1 MNMLQDRESHLE
13 ERQAKLRE
21 KQAEL
26 LITTGDSPVP
36 EIVRRAQ
43 LLAAELGVMYAPRR
57 GTSVAKLLAAY
68 GVHQALVLVQ
78 GGARL
83 ISQAQPAMVFH
94 PSMGFIRAKRVLKGE
109 PDPMLTAARLVP
121 GDIVLDCTAGLGT
134 DSLLFAIGTG
144 SSGQVTA
151 VESSFPVYALIRDG
165 MRHYRS
171 GNSAVD
177 KAFSSIDVR
186 FGHHLDYLRSLP
198 DRSADIIY
206 FDPMFRDPLLD
217 SSAISPLRGLANP
230 DALDQESIVQA
241 KRIAR
246 KTIVLKEK
254 RGSGEFARL
263 GFRVEQRG
271 TTKTVYGVIDIDSGT

>member
-1 MNMLQDRESHLE
+1 MLQDWENREE
-13 ERQAKLRE
+13 EKQTRLRE

-26 LITTGDSPVP
+26 LVTTGDSPSAEV
-36 EIVRRAQ
+36 VHRAE
-43 LLAAELGVMYAPRR
+43 LLAAELGVLYAPRR
-57 GTSVAKLLAAY
+57 GISVAKLIAAHR
-68 GVHQALVLVQ
+68 VHQALVLVQ
-78 GGARL
+78 GGVRL
-83 ISQAQPAMVFH
+83 IGPEQPPMAFH

-121 GDIVLDCTAGLGT
+121 GDTVLDCTAGLGT
-134 DSLLFAIGTG
+134 DSLLFSIGTG

-151 VESSFPVYALIRDG
+151 VESSFPVYALIKGG

-186 FGHHLDYLRSLP
+186 FDHHLHYLRSLP
-198 DRSADIIY
+198 DRSIDIIY

-217 SSAISPLRGLANP
+217 SSAIGPLRGLANP
-230 DALDQESIVQA
+230 DALDEESIVQA

-263 GFRVEQRG
+263 GFHVEQRG
-271 TTKTVYGVIDIDSGT
+271 TTKTVYGVIDIDSGI

>member
-1 MNMLQDRESHLE
+1 MLQDRENRE
-13 ERQAKLRE
+13 EEQLRLRE
-21 KQAEL
+21 KQVEL
-26 LITTGDSPVP
+26 LVTTGDSPSAEVV
-36 EIVRRAQ
+36 ERAK
-43 LLAAELGVMYAPRR
+43 LLAAELGVLYAPRR
-57 GTSVAKLLAAY
+57 GISVAKLIAAHR
-68 GVHQALVLVQ
+68 VHQALVLVQ
-78 GGARL
+78 GGVRL
-83 ISQAQPAMVFH
+83 ISPEQSPMVFH

-109 PDPMLTAARLVP
+109 SDPMLTAARIVP
-121 GDIVLDCTAGLGT
+121 GDTVLDCTAGLGT
-134 DSLLFAIGTG
+134 DSLLFSIGTG

-151 VESSFPVYALIRDG
+151 VESSFPVYALIKEG

-171 GNSAVD
+171 GNAEVD
-177 KAFSSIDVR
+177 QAFSNIDVR

-198 DRSADIIY
+198 DCSIDIIY

-217 SSAISPLRGLANP
+217 SSAIGPLRGLANP
-230 DALDQESIVQA
+230 DALSEESIVHA

>member
-1 MNMLQDRESHLE
+1 MLQDRENREE
-13 ERQAKLRE
+13 ERSRLRE
-21 KQAEL
+21 KIVEL
-26 LITTGDSPVP
+26 LVTTGDSPSAEVV
-36 EIVRRAQ
+36 ERAK
-43 LLAAELGVMYAPRR
+43 LLAAELGVLYAPRR
-57 GTSVAKLLAAY
+57 GISVAKLIAAHR
-68 GVHQALVLVQ
+68 VSQALVLVQ
-78 GGARL
+78 GGVRL
-83 ISQAQPAMVFH
+83 ISPEQSPMVFH

-121 GDIVLDCTAGLGT
+121 GDTVLDCTAGLGT
-134 DSLLFAIGTG
+134 DSLLFSIGTG

-151 VESSFPVYALIRDG
+151 VESSFPVYALIKDG

-171 GNSAVD
+171 GNAEVD
-177 KAFSSIDVR
+177 QAFSNIDVR
-186 FGHHLDYLRSLP
+186 FGHHLDYLRSLS
-198 DRSADIIY
+198 DRSIDIIY

-217 SSAISPLRGLANP
+217 SSAIGPLRGLANP
-230 DALDQESIVQA
+230 DALNEESIVHA

>member
-1 MNMLQDRESHLE
+1 MLQDRENHEEE
-13 ERQAKLRE
+13 ERSRLRE
-21 KQAEL
+21 KQVEL
-26 LITTGDSPVP
+26 LVTTGDSPSAEVM
-36 EIVRRAQ
+36 ERAK
-43 LLAAELGVMYAPRR
+43 LLAAELGVLYAPRR
-57 GTSVAKLLAAY
+57 GISVAKLISAHR
-68 GVHQALVLVQ
+68 VRQALVLVQ
-78 GGARL
+78 SGVRL
-83 ISQAQPAMVFH
+83 ISPEQSPMVFH

-109 PDPMLTAARLVP
+109 PDPMLTAARIVP
-121 GDIVLDCTAGLGT
+121 GDTVLDCTAGLGT
-134 DSLLFAIGTG
+134 DSLLFSIGTG

-151 VESSFPVYALIRDG
+151 VESSFPVYALIKDG

-171 GNSAVD
+171 GNAEVD
-177 KAFSSIDVR
+177 QAFSNIDVR

-198 DRSADIIY
+198 DRSIDIIY

-217 SSAISPLRGLANP
+217 SSAIGPLRGLANP
-230 DALDQESIVQA
+230 DALSEESIIHA

-246 KTIVLKEK
+246 KTIILKEK

>member
-1 MNMLQDRESHLE
+1 MFEDRENRE
-13 ERQAKLRE
+13 EEEQSRLRE
-21 KQAEL
+21 KQVEL
-26 LITTGDSPVP
+26 LVTTGDSPSAGVM
-36 EIVRRAQ
+36 ERAKQ
-43 LLAAELGVMYAPRR
+43 LAAELGVLYAPRR
-57 GTSVAKLLAAY
+57 GISVAKLIVAH
-68 GVHQALVLVQ
+68 GVRQALVLVQ
-78 GGARL
+78 GGVRL
-83 ISQAQPAMVFH
+83 ISPEQPPMVFH

-109 PDPMLTAARLVP
+109 PDPMLTAARIVP
-121 GDIVLDCTAGLGT
+121 GDTVLDCTAGLGT
-134 DSLLFAIGTG
+134 DSLLFSIGTG

-151 VESSFPVYALIRDG
+151 VESSFPVYALIKDG

-171 GNSAVD
+171 GNAEVD
-177 KAFSSIDVR
+177 QAFSNIDVR
-186 FGHHLDYLRSLP
+186 FGHHLNYLRSLP
-198 DRSADIIY
+198 DRSIDIIY

-217 SSAISPLRGLANP
+217 SSAIGPLRGLANP
-230 DALDQESIVQA
+230 DALNEESIVHA

>member
-1 MNMLQDRESHLE
+1 MLQDRENREKEKRS
-13 ERQAKLRE
+13 RLRE
-21 KQAEL
+21 KQVEL
-26 LITTGDSPVP
+26 LVTTGDSPSAEVV
-36 EIVRRAQ
+36 ERAK
-43 LLAAELGVMYAPRR
+43 LLAAELGVLYAPRR
-57 GTSVAKLLAAY
+57 GISVAKLIAAHR
-68 GVHQALVLVQ
+68 VHQALVLVQ
-78 GGARL
+78 GGVRL
-83 ISQAQPAMVFH
+83 ISPEQPPMVFH

-121 GDIVLDCTAGLGT
+121 GDTVLDCTAGLGT
-134 DSLLFAIGTG
+134 DSLLFSIGTG

-151 VESSFPVYALIRDG
+151 VESSFPVYALIKDG

-171 GNSAVD
+171 GNAVVD
-177 KAFSSIDVR
+177 KAFSNIDVR

-198 DRSADIIY
+198 DRSIDIIY

-217 SSAISPLRGLANP
+217 SSAIGPLRGLANP
-230 DALDQESIVQA
+230 DALNEESIVHA

>member
-1 MNMLQDRESHLE
+1 M
-13 ERQAKLRE
+13 ERAK
-21 KQAEL
+21 
-26 LITTGDSPVP
+26 
-36 EIVRRAQ
+36 
-43 LLAAELGVMYAPRR
+43 LLAAELGVLYAPRR
-57 GTSVAKLLAAY
+57 GISIAKLIAAHR
-68 GVHQALVLVQ
+68 VRQALVLVQ
-78 GGARL
+78 GGVRL
-83 ISQAQPAMVFH
+83 ISPEQSPMVFH

-121 GDIVLDCTAGLGT
+121 GDTVLDCTAGLGT
-134 DSLLFAIGTG
+134 DSLLFSIGTG

-151 VESSFPVYALIRDG
+151 VESSFPVYALIKDG

-171 GNSAVD
+171 GNAEVD
-177 KAFSSIDVR
+177 QAFSNIDVR

-198 DRSADIIY
+198 DRSIDIIY

-217 SSAISPLRGLANP
+217 SSAIGPLRGLANS
-230 DALDQESIVQA
+230 DALNEESIIHA

>member
-1 MNMLQDRESHLE
+1 MLQDREKRE
-13 ERQAKLRE
+13 EEEQSILRE
-21 KQAEL
+21 KQVEL
-26 LITTGDSPVP
+26 LVTTGDSPSAEVM
-36 EIVRRAQ
+36 ERAK
-43 LLAAELGVMYAPRR
+43 LLAAELGVLYAPRR
-57 GTSVAKLLAAY
+57 GISVAKLIAAHK
-68 GVHQALVLVQ
+68 VCKALVLVQ
-78 GGARL
+78 GGVRL
-83 ISQAQPAMVFH
+83 ISPEQSPMVFH

-109 PDPMLTAARLVP
+109 PDPMLTAARIVP
-121 GDIVLDCTAGLGT
+121 GDTVLDCTAGLGT
-134 DSLLFAIGTG
+134 DSLLFSIGTG

-151 VESSFPVYALIRDG
+151 VESSFPVYALIKDG

-171 GNSAVD
+171 GNAEVD
-177 KAFSSIDVR
+177 QAFSNIDVR

-198 DRSADIIY
+198 DRSIDIIY

-217 SSAISPLRGLANP
+217 SSAIGPLRGLANP
-230 DALDQESIVQA
+230 DALSEESIIHA

>member
-1 MNMLQDRESHLE
+1 MLQDRENRE
-13 ERQAKLRE
+13 EEKQARLRE
-21 KQAEL
+21 KQAHL
-26 LITTGDSPVP
+26 LVTTGDSPSAEV
-36 EIVRRAQ
+36 VQRAE
-43 LLAAELGVMYAPRR
+43 LLAAELGVLYAPRR
-57 GTSVAKLLAAY
+57 GISVARLTAAHS
-68 GVHQALVLVQ
+68 VRQALVLVQ
-78 GGARL
+78 GGVRL
-83 ISQAQPAMVFH
+83 ISSEQPPMTFH

-121 GDIVLDCTAGLGT
+121 GDTVLDCTAGLGT
-134 DSLLFAIGTG
+134 DSLLFSIGTG

-151 VESSFPVYALIRDG
+151 VESSFPVYALIKDG

-171 GNSAVD
+171 GNAAVD
-177 KAFSSIDVR
+177 EAFSGIEVR

-198 DRSADIIY
+198 DRSVDIIY

-217 SSAISPLRGLANP
+217 SSAISPLRKLANP
-230 DALDQESIVQA
+230 DALDEESIVQA

-263 GFRVEQRG
+263 GFHVEQRG
-271 TTKTVYGVIDIDSGT
+271 TTKTVYGVIDIDSGI

>member
-1 MNMLQDRESHLE
+1 MFEDRENRE
-13 ERQAKLRE
+13 EEEQSRLRE
-21 KQAEL
+21 KQVEL
-26 LITTGDSPVP
+26 LVTTGDSPSAEVM
-36 EIVRRAQ
+36 ERAK
-43 LLAAELGVMYAPRR
+43 LLAAELGVLYAPRR
-57 GTSVAKLLAAY
+57 GISVAKLIVAHR
-68 GVHQALVLVQ
+68 VRQALVLVQ
-78 GGARL
+78 GGVRL
-83 ISQAQPAMVFH
+83 ISPEQPPMVFH

-109 PDPMLTAARLVP
+109 PDPMLTAARIVP
-121 GDIVLDCTAGLGT
+121 GDTVLDCTAGLGT
-134 DSLLFAIGTG
+134 DSLLFSIGTG
-144 SSGQVTA
+144 CSGQVTA
-151 VESSFPVYALIRDG
+151 VESSFPVYALIKDG

-171 GNSAVD
+171 GNAEVD
-177 KAFSSIDVR
+177 QAFSNIDVR

-198 DRSADIIY
+198 DRSIDIIY

-217 SSAISPLRGLANP
+217 SSAIGPLRGLANP
-230 DALDQESIVQA
+230 DALNEESIVHA

>member
-1 MNMLQDRESHLE
+1 MLQDWENREEDKQMVLH
-13 ERQAKLRE
+13 E

-26 LITTGDSPVP
+26 LVTTGDSPSAEVV
-36 EIVRRAQ
+36 ERAK
-43 LLAAELGVMYAPRR
+43 LLAAELGVLYAPRR
-57 GTSVAKLLAAY
+57 GISVAKLIAAHQ
-68 GVHQALVLVQ
+68 VRQALVLVQ
-78 GGARL
+78 SGVRL
-83 ISQAQPAMVFH
+83 IGLEQAPMVFH

-121 GDIVLDCTAGLGT
+121 GDTVLDCTAGLGT
-134 DSLLFAIGTG
+134 DSLLFSIGTG

-151 VESSFPVYALIRDG
+151 VESSFPVYALIKDG

-171 GNSAVD
+171 GNAEVD
-177 KAFSSIDVR
+177 RAFSDIDVH

-198 DRSADIIY
+198 NRSVDIIY

-217 SSAISPLRGLANP
+217 SSAIGPLRGLANP
-230 DALDQESIVQA
+230 DALEEESILQA
-241 KRIAR
+241 KRVAR

-254 RGSGEFARL
+254 RGSGEFDRL

-271 TTKTVYGVIDIDSGT
+271 TTKTVYGVIDIDSGI